1 VGLSANVWLLTCLV
15 ILFFHL
21 LSDDFSTT
29 LHTRLGLS
37 QPLIL
42 GVSHY
47 ICNQPLD
54 PMGIHLLCCMH
65 GGERMASHDVVQD
78 VFGAIA
84 KDA

>member
-1 VGLSANVWLLTCLV
+1 VGLSVNVWLLTCLV

-21 LSDDFSTT
+21 PSNDFSTT

-42 GVSHY
+42 GVSHC

-54 PMGIHLLCCMH
+54 PMGIHLLCCTH
-65 GGERMASHDVVQD
+65 GGERMVSHDVVQN
-78 VFGAIA
+78 VFVAIA